1 MRSAVTHLN
10 CGCVGRLTAGSA
22 GVSLV
27 EVLISLAILST
38 LALPMFMFIVEYS
51 RGSSQ
56 LGDYYQIL
64 NLVEEKLDTALA
76 LNFIEIPTG
85 ETANRLIESETGHH
99 LDLRP
104 VEVAREIVTFR
115 MTVDINPIE
124 LAAMKDAVSGQLQRA
139 RVEDGMK
146 RIELIAEWGDQ
157 KKHNI
162 SLIAYKANL

>member
-1 MRSAVTHLN
+1 MITPCRLGPATVTVRSSGL
-10 CGCVGRLTAGSA
+10 
-22 GVSLV
+22 SLV
-27 EVLISLAILST
+27 EVLIALTMLST
-38 LALPMFMFIVEYS
+38 LALPMFMFLVEYS

-64 NLVEEKLDTALA
+64 NIVEEKLDTALA
-76 LNFIEIPTG
+76 MNFIEIPTG
-85 ETANRLIESETGHH
+85 ESTDRLIESETGRN

-104 VEVAREIVTFR
+104 VQVAKEIISFR
-115 MTVDINPIE
+115 LQAEIMPVE
-124 LAAMKDAVSGQLQRA
+124 FAAMKDSFSGQLQRA

-146 RIELIAEWGDQ
+146 RIEIIAEWGDR

>member
-1 MRSAVTHLN
+1 MLAIRNRQA
-10 CGCVGRLTAGSA
+10 A
-22 GVSLV
+22 VSLV
-27 EVLISLAILST
+27 EVLIALAILST
-38 LALPMFMFIVEYS
+38 LALPMLMFLVEYS

-64 NLVEEKLDTALA
+64 NIVEEKLDTALA
-76 LNFIEIPTG
+76 MDFAGIPTG
-85 ETANRLIESETGHH
+85 ETDGKLIKAENSRP

-104 VEVAREIVTFR
+104 AQVGHEIVRFR
-115 MTVDINPIE
+115 IRAEMVTVE
-124 LAAMKDAVSGQLQRA
+124 FSAMKDATSGQLQRA

-146 RIELIAEWGDQ
+146 RIEITAEWGDK

>member
-1 MRSAVTHLN
+1 MTPCKLGPAAFRVRSSGL
-10 CGCVGRLTAGSA
+10 
-22 GVSLV
+22 SLV
-27 EVLISLAILST
+27 EVLIALTILSM
-38 LALPMFMFIVEYS
+38 LALPMFMFLVEYS

-64 NLVEEKLDTALA
+64 NIVEEKLDTALA
-76 LNFIEIPTG
+76 LHFVEIPVG
-85 ETANRLIESETGHH
+85 ESTDRLIESETGRH

-104 VEVAREIVTFR
+104 VQVAKEIVSFR
-115 MTVDINPIE
+115 MQTEIMPVE
-124 LAAMKDAVSGQLQRA
+124 FAAMKDAVSGQLQRA

-146 RIELIAEWGDQ
+146 RIEMIAEWGDA